1 MDIFVV
7 HYSGYRFLDIVT
19 SGWSTSRTT
28 HFRLCH
34 PCDGV
39 TTPLF
44 TAIAYPPATVTAFGG
59 LTLQR
64 HPTRDQLLP
73 EGNAVPVCTLGPAHG
88 RIERC
93 LPSWR
98 PALVRADTGTVCL
111 KHVGPARVSTR
122 SIVMRRV
129 GGLLTSHRTVLPAIT
144 WRRMVCGVSNSSST
158 TASLGV
164 TREVVG
170 EVEARNGGP
179 CTTHK

>member
-1 MDIFVV
+1 M
-7 HYSGYRFLDIVT
+7 LT
-19 SGWSTSRTT
+19 
-28 HFRLCH
+28 
-34 PCDGV
+34 
-39 TTPLF
+39 

-73 EGNAVPVCTLGPAHG
+73 EGNAVPVCTLGPTHG

-98 PALVRADTGTVCL
+98 PAPVPAGVGTVCL

-122 SIVMRRV
+122 SIVMRRF
-129 GGLLTSHRTVLPAIT
+129 GGLLASHRTVLPAIT
-144 WRRMVCGVSNSSST
+144 WRRMVCGVRNSSST

-164 TREVVG
+164 KRACG
-170 EVEARNGGP
+170 EVEARNGGAAHTP
-179 CTTHK
+179 QIKHACLPFICRGVPLPKTHTKKGVTRRHLGRLGTPRHTGR

>member
-1 MDIFVV
+1 MLILIKIDVKKTTMSKSTILTVLLF
-7 HYSGYRFLDIVT
+7 SGSSSDR
-19 SGWSTSRTT
+19 R
-28 HFRLCH
+28 
-34 PCDGV
+34 PQ
-39 TTPLF
+39 
-44 TAIAYPPATVTAFGG
+44 ATVTAFGG

-73 EGNAVPVCTLGPAHG
+73 EGNAVPVCTLVPTHG

-98 PALVRADTGTVCL
+98 PAPVPAGVGTVCL

-129 GGLLTSHRTVLPAIT
+129 GGLLASHRTVLPAIT
-144 WRRMVCGVSNSSST
+144 WRRMVCGVRNSSST

-164 TREVVG
+164 
-170 EVEARNGGP
+170 N
-179 CTTHK
+179 KSLW

>member
-1 MDIFVV
+1 MAQGEPRYWAALGHHRQKAGDAP
-7 HYSGYRFLDIVT
+7 S
-19 SGWSTSRTT
+19 
-28 HFRLCH
+28 
-34 PCDGV
+34 
-39 TTPLF
+39 

-98 PALVRADTGTVCL
+98 PAPVRADTGTVCL